1 MIDAR
6 DIQTGMC
13 GTSAS
18 AAPHNQPAPG
28 RRSAFDRGNT
38 VDPLA
43 PAEAGPHAPFRP
55 RLGRRAFIWMAAG
68 GLLASCS
75 TSSGT
80 DSGQRVATTASPS
93 RTSASPA
100 TPSAETSTAAT
111 TAGTP
116 AGEVA
121 REQIVARYA
130 GAAPVAWGLD
140 VPGVVNTL
148 PTPDRVVALTFDAC
162 GGPRGTGYD
171 TALIDTLRTTG
182 TPATLFL
189 NQRWVRAHPEL
200 TEELARD
207 PLFEIANHGTLHRP
221 LSVAGRSAYGIAG
234 TAGPGEVYDEVIGNR
249 QTLTEV
255 AGVPPRFFRSGTAHY
270 DDVAVRIVR
279 DIGET
284 VVNFDVNGDGGAT
297 LGPQQ
302 VAAALGSAVPGSIVL
317 CHMNQP
323 GSGTA
328 RGVATA
334 LPRMVDAGFGF
345 VRLSDRIR

>member
-1 MIDAR
+1 M
-6 DIQTGMC
+6 
-13 GTSAS
+13 
-18 AAPHNQPAPG
+18 
-28 RRSAFDRGNT
+28 
-38 VDPLA
+38 DPLA
-43 PAEAGPHAPFRP
+43 PAEGGPHAPSGP
-55 RLGRRAFIWMAAG
+55 RLGRRAFLWMAAG
-68 GLLASCS
+68 GLLAACG
-75 TSSGT
+75 TPSGA
-80 DSGQRVATTASPS
+80 DSRRRVATTTSPS
-93 RTSASPA
+93 PTSASPS
-100 TPSAETSTAAT
+100 TPSPETSTEAT
-111 TAGTP
+111 TAGPT
-116 AGEVA
+116 GEVA

-130 GAAPVAWGLD
+130 GVAPAAWGLD

-148 PTPDRVVALTFDAC
+148 PTTDRVVALTFDAC

-171 TALIDTLRTTG
+171 AALVDTLRATG

-200 TEELARD
+200 AAELARD

-234 TAGPGEVYDEVIGNR
+234 TAGPGEVYDEVMGNR
-249 QTLTEV
+249 ETLTEV
-255 AGVPPRFFRSGTAHY
+255 AGEPPRFFRSGTAHH
-270 DDVAVRIVR
+270 DDVAVRIAG

-302 VAAALGSAVPGSIVL
+302 VAAALGSVVPGSIVL

-323 GSGTA
+323 SSGTA

-334 LPRMVDAGFGF
+334 LPRMVDAGFRF